1 MGALHRRS
9 HAPLNV
15 GGRCE
20 NGPMTDTANSTDRA
34 HPIGSFVSRF
44 SDDLKTLR
52 DQQVWS
58 MDQVETRDTMVE
70 ITFAEAQLAELKA
83 RVTAHGQAIEVEAD
97 SGATSTANWLAHA
110 TRQTRTGAHRTAK
123 FATALA
129 SEAHEPVRIA
139 LADGELLV
147 DQAEVIIAAIDAL
160 PDDLDPEIALAGTVT
175 LIGYAAEHD
184 AKALRI
190 LGKRILD
197 VVAPEVGEAH
207 EAKLLEREERDAE
220 AAATFRMFED
230 GHGKW
235 HGRFTLPGLHGAML
249 KKSLMAIAAPRHRAS
264 VDGQA
269 PEPGLPSAHRMGQAF
284 MEYVQRYPTDR
295 LPDAGGMSA
304 SVVALLDYETLLGKL
319 KAAQLDTGHRISPA
333 LARKLA
339 CEAGIIPAVLGSKSQ
354 VLDLGRT
361 TRFHT
366 NAQRIALTVE
376 QGGCSAEGCDA
387 PPAMTHAHHDQPWSA
402 GGGTSVK
409 NGRLLCGYH
418 HARAHDTAYTMTK
431 LPEGK
436 VRFHRR
442 T

>member
-1 MGALHRRS
+1 MGARNQ
-9 HAPLNV
+9 ADP
-15 GGRCE
+15 GRCPPR
-20 NGPMTDTANSTDRA
+20 GQVRDR
-34 HPIGSFVSRF
+34 V
-44 SDDLKTLR
+44 
-52 DQQVWS
+52 
-58 MDQVETRDTMVE
+58 
-70 ITFAEAQLAELKA
+70 
-83 RVTAHGQAIEVEAD
+83 
-97 SGATSTANWLAHA
+97 
-110 TRQTRTGAHRTAK
+110 
-123 FATALA
+123 A

-139 LADGELLV
+139 LADGRLLV

-160 PDDLDPEIALAGTVT
+160 PAELEPEIVT
-175 LIGYAAEHD
+175 DAQCRLIGYAAEHD

-207 EAKLLEREERDAE
+207 EAKVLEREERDAE

-249 KKSLMAIAAPRHRAS
+249 KKTLMAIAAPKHRAA
-264 VDGQA
+264 VDGQR
-269 PEPGLPSAHRMGQAF
+269 PTRLPTDHKLGLAF
-284 MEYVQRYPTDR
+284 MEYVARYPTDR
-295 LPDAGGMSA
+295 LPNAGGMSA
-304 SVVALLDYETLLGKL
+304 SVVALLDYQTLLGKL

-366 NAQRIALTVE
+366 NAQRIALTIE
-376 QGGCSAEGCDA
+376 QHGCSTEGCDA

-402 GGGTSVK
+402 GGATSVK

-436 VRFHRR
+436 IRFHRR